1 MRNTIFRVI
10 YAVLLFGVAVVVME
24 LLLNHESVNSTAEM
38 REAVFPVI
46 TMQTQG
52 QTVNELHGFKTER
65 SLQRYRGP
73 VTPLGTD
80 RKVSFTI
87 DTFGQTPESLSFEVR
102 ALEDGRL
109 IEDGELTDLT
119 TSGQE
124 SKGSFTIHDLI
135 ENDKEYMLIFLVKIP
150 GEENTLRYYTRIIAS
165 EDNAAREKM
174 SFVLSFHN
182 ATFSKTAASSIT
194 TYIEPN
200 SEGDNS
206 SYAHVDIHSSY
217 GQITWGDL
225 EPEQVGEADISVEDM
240 QTETAIF
247 RVDYLVRAK
256 STEGNSILLR
266 CQEYFRIRKGESRIN
281 LLDYERY
288 AEQVY
293 VPSGSVQTDGVVTLG
308 ITGEDS
314 VCAESD
320 GGSAFAFV
328 QAGKLY
334 ACNPVD
340 NAIAYV
346 YGFGDFDSQ
355 DAREIWNR
363 YEIKILNVDETG
375 NVDFLVYGY
384 MNRGDHEGELGA
396 AVYNYNSIYRTVEEK
411 AFVPYDGSAALL
423 KAQIERLSYLN
434 KSNSLFLMMNET
446 IYEIDL
452 ASRQVSEIAAGLTE
466 DSYQVS
472 SDGRMIAW
480 KQTDG
485 QGTEQIVLE
494 DLSDKTTQTIDAA
507 AGEHVNP
514 LGFIGEDLIY
524 GKGRKSDVVA
534 DPTGSEVQPMY
545 CVQIINSS
553 LEVLE
558 NYQITGY
565 YVTGCEVNGNQII
578 LHRLKTQE
586 ADSGVAEMTEEIIT
600 AAVAEEEDTED
611 APEEQTAKNSEE
623 ATDAS
628 PENSDTGDVSTAQ
641 TGADTAETGD
651 ADTGED
657 GKAPLTVLPAE
668 SSRFETALDDQ
679 IMDAQEETTG
689 SHQIQRVSSEEWML
703 VSQVSAKGMKA
714 GSFKYVRPKE
724 ALFEGDR
731 EVALTGEE
739 TAEELYV
746 VYDLYG
752 VAGVYQK
759 ASQAVQKADDVSG
772 FVTDEKG
779 LYIWK
784 KGNRN
789 SVNQIM
795 SITARSMQEGETSLS
810 VCLQT
815 ILDFEGKSGVNA
827 AALLSQGKTL
837 QEVLTENIDG
847 ARVMDLTGASLDA
860 VLYYVGTEKPVLA
873 ARNNGQESVLI
884 VGYNESQV
892 VLMDPAAGTLY
903 KITRTNAESLFGQSG
918 NGYVAYVVQD

>member
-1 MRNTIFRVI
+1 
-10 YAVLLFGVAVVVME
+10 
-24 LLLNHESVNSTAEM
+24 
-38 REAVFPVI
+38 
-46 TMQTQG
+46 MQTQG

-80 RKVSFTI
+80 RKVSFTV
-87 DTFGQTPESLSFEVR
+87 DTFGQTPVSLSFEVR

-109 IEDGELTDLT
+109 VEDGEITDLE

-135 ENDKEYMLIFLVKIP
+135 ENDREYMLVFLMKIP
-150 GEENTLRYYTRIIAS
+150 GEDSTLRYYTRIIAS

-182 ATFSKTAASSIT
+182 ATFSKTSASSIT

-225 EPEQVGEADISVEDM
+225 EPEQVGEASIAVEDM

-247 RVDYLVRAK
+247 RVDYMVKAK
-256 STEGNSILLR
+256 DEGGESILLR

-288 AEQVY
+288 AEQVF
-293 VPSGSVQTDGVVTLG
+293 VPSGSVETDGVITLG
-308 ITGEDS
+308 ITGQDS
-314 VCAESD
+314 ECAESD

-328 QAGKLY
+328 QAGRLY

-396 AVYNYNSIYRTVEEK
+396 AVYNYNSIYRTVEEM

-423 KAQIERLSYLN
+423 KAQIEKLSYLN

-452 ASRQVSEIAAGLTE
+452 AGRQVSEIAAGLTE
-466 DSYQVS
+466 GSYQVS

-480 KQTDG
+480 KQTNE
-485 QGTEQIVLE
+485 QGTEQIILE

-507 AGEHVNP
+507 TGEHVNP

-545 CVQIINSS
+545 CVQIVNSA

-565 YVTGCEVNGNQII
+565 YVTGCEVEGNQIT
-578 LHRLKTQE
+578 LHRLRTQE
-586 ADSGVAEMTEEIIT
+586 ADSGAAETEEEIIT

-611 APEEQTAKNSEE
+611 AAAEQTTQTGEE
-623 ATDAS
+623 AADNTTGDSTAG
-628 PENSDTGDVSTAQ
+628 EQTDTGLT
-641 TGADTAETGD
+641 ETEENG
-651 ADTGED
+651 TGED

-668 SSRFETALDDQ
+668 STRFEAAQDDQ
-679 IMDAQEETTG
+679 IMDAQETTSG
-689 SHQIQRVSSEEWML
+689 SHQIQRVASEEWML

-714 GSFKYVRPKE
+714 GSLKYIRPKE
-724 ALFEGDR
+724 ALFEGSR
-731 EVALTGEE
+731 EVVLSGEE
-739 TAEELYV
+739 NAEELYV

-752 VAGVYQK
+752 VVGIYQQ
-759 ASQAVQKADDVSG
+759 ASRAVQKADDVSG

-784 KGNRN
+784 KGNRS

-795 SITARSMQEGETSLS
+795 SITGRSMQEGETSLS

-815 ILDFEGKSGVNA
+815 ILDFEGKSGVSA
-827 AALLSQGKTL
+827 SGLLSQGKTL

-847 ARVMDLTGASLDA
+847 ARVMDLTGAGLDA
-860 VLYYVGTEKPVLA
+860 VLYYVSAEKPVLA
-873 ARNNGQESVLI
+873 ARNNGRESVLI

-892 VLMDPAAGTLY
+892 VLMDPTAGTLY

>member
-1 MRNTIFRVI
+1 MRNTIIRVI
-10 YAVLLFGVAVVVME
+10 YAVLLFGAAVVVME

-65 SLQRYRGP
+65 SLEHYRGP

-80 RKVSFTI
+80 RKVSFTM

-109 IEDGELTDLT
+109 VEDGEITDLET
-119 TSGQE
+119 AGEE

-135 ENDKEYMLIFLVKIP
+135 ENDREYMLIFLVKIP
-150 GEENTLRYYTRIIAS
+150 EEENTLRYYTRIIAS

-200 SEGDNS
+200 SEGDND

-225 EPEQVGEADISVEDM
+225 EPEQVGEASIAVEDM

-247 RVDYLVRAK
+247 RVDYMVKAK
-256 STEGNSILLR
+256 GTEGNSILLR

-288 AEQVY
+288 AEQVF
-293 VPSGSVQTDGVVTLG
+293 VPSGSVESDGIVTLG
-308 ITGEDS
+308 ITDQDS
-314 VCAESD
+314 ECAESD

-328 QAGKLY
+328 QAGRLY

-340 NAIAYV
+340 NSIAYV

-384 MNRGDHEGELGA
+384 MNRGDHEGEMGA

-423 KAQIERLSYLN
+423 KAQIEKLSYLN
-434 KSNSLFLMMNET
+434 KSSSLFLMMNET
-446 IYEIDL
+446 IYEINLTD
-452 ASRQVSEIAAGLTE
+452 RQVSKVAEGLTE
-466 DSYQVS
+466 GDYQVS

-494 DLSDKTTQTIDAA
+494 DLSDKTTQTIEAD

-524 GKGRKSDVVA
+524 GKGRKTDVVA

-545 CVQIINSS
+545 CVQIVNSA
-553 LEVLE
+553 LEILE

-565 YVTGCEVNGNQII
+565 YVTGCEVDGNQIT

-586 ADSGVAEMTEEIIT
+586 ADSGISETQEAIIT
-600 AAVAEEEDTED
+600 AAVADEEDTED
-611 APEEQTAKNSEE
+611 ASSEETAKSGDETEDAGNGETESQSGTLTDTGLTETGE
-623 ATDAS
+623 TDA
-628 PENSDTGDVSTAQ
+628 A
-641 TGADTAETGD
+641 
-651 ADTGED
+651 ED

-668 SSRFETALDDQ
+668 STRFEAAQDDQ
-679 IMDAQEETTG
+679 IMDAQEETSG
-689 SHQIQRVSSEEWML
+689 SHQIQRVASEEWKL
-703 VSQVSAKGMKA
+703 VSQVSARGMKA
-714 GSFKYVRPKE
+714 ASFKYIRPKE
-724 ALFEGDR
+724 ELFEGTR
-731 EVALTGEE
+731 EVILAEE
-739 TAEELYV
+739 ENAEELYV

-752 VAGVYQK
+752 AVGIYQK

-772 FVTDEKG
+772 FVTDEKN

-784 KGNRN
+784 KGNRS

-795 SITARSMQEGETSLS
+795 SITGQSIGEGETSLS

-815 ILDFEGKSGVNA
+815 ILDFEGKSGVSA
-827 AALLSQGKTL
+827 ASLLSQGKTL
-837 QEVLTENIDG
+837 QEILTENIEG
-847 ARVMDLTGASLDA
+847 ARVMDLTGAGLDA
-860 VLYYVGTEKPVLA
+860 VLYYVSEEKPVLA
-873 ARNNGQESVLI
+873 ARNSGQESVLI

-892 VLMDPAAGTLY
+892 VLMDPTAGTLY

>member
-10 YAVLLFGVAVVVME
+10 YGILLFGVAVVVME

-65 SLQRYRGP
+65 SLQHYRGP
-73 VTPLGTD
+73 ITPIGTD
-80 RKVSFTI
+80 RKVSFTL
-87 DTFGQTPESLSFEVR
+87 DSFGQDPESLSFEVR

-109 IEDGELTDLT
+109 IEDGEITDLV
-119 TSGQE
+119 TSGE
-124 SKGSFTIHDLI
+124 EYNGSFTIHDLI
-135 ENDKEYMLIFLVKIP
+135 ENDQEYMLVFLVKIP
-150 GEENTLRYYTRIIAS
+150 EEENTLRYYTRIIAS
-165 EDNAAREKM
+165 EKNGAREKM

-182 ATFSKTAASSIT
+182 STFSKTAASSIT

-200 SEGDNS
+200 GEGDNA

-225 EPEQVGEADISVEDM
+225 EPEQVGEADIAVEDM
-240 QTETAIF
+240 QKETAIF
-247 RVDYLVRAK
+247 RVDYLVKVK
-256 STEGNSILLR
+256 SAEGNSVLLR
-266 CQEYFRIRKGESRIN
+266 CQEYFRIRKGETRIN

-288 AEQVY
+288 AEQVF
-293 VPSGSVQTDGVVTLG
+293 VPSGSVETDGVITLG

-314 VCAESD
+314 VCEESD

-328 QAGKLY
+328 QAGRLY

-340 NAIAYV
+340 NSIAYV

-396 AVYNYNSIYRTVEEK
+396 AVYNYNSIFRTVEEK
-411 AFVPYDGSAALL
+411 AFVPYDGSASLL
-423 KAQIERLSYLN
+423 KAQIEKLSYLN
-434 KSNSLFLMMNET
+434 KSNSLFLLMDET
-446 IYEIDL
+446 IYEINL
-452 ASRQVSEIAAGLTE
+452 TSREVEEIATGLTE
-466 DSYQVS
+466 GEYQVS

-480 KQTDG
+480 KQTDDR
-485 QGTEQIVLE
+485 GTEQIVLE
-494 DLSDKTTQTIDAA
+494 DLADKTSQTIDAD

-524 GKGRKSDVVA
+524 GKGRKSDVVV

-545 CVQIINSS
+545 CVQIVNDD

-558 NYQITGY
+558 NYQIAGY
-565 YVTGCEVNGNQII
+565 YVTGCEVEGNQIT

-586 ADSGVAEMTEEIIT
+586 ADSGLDQTGEEIIT
-600 AAVAEEEDTED
+600 AAVAEAEEDEED
-611 APEEQTAKNSEE
+611 SSAQ
-623 ATDAS
+623 
-628 PENSDTGDVSTAQ
+628 DTGSDEKDAAGAQEEGSQSGTALADSSLTEAAST
-641 TGADTAETGD
+641 DTA
-651 ADTGED
+651 ED

-668 SSRFETALDDQ
+668 SSRFEAAIDDQ
-679 IMDAQEETTG
+679 IMDAQEVSAG
-689 SHQIQRVSSEEWML
+689 SHQIQQVSSQEWKL
-703 VSQVSAKGMKA
+703 VSQVAAKGMKA

-724 ALFEGDR
+724 ALYEGSR
-731 EVALTGEE
+731 EVRLSGDE
-739 TAEELYV
+739 TTQDTYV
-746 VYDLYG
+746 VYDIYG

-759 ASQAVQKADDVSG
+759 ATQAVQKADSVSG
-772 FVTDEKG
+772 FVTDENN

-795 SITARSMQEGETSLS
+795 AIQARAIQEGETSLS

-815 ILDFEGKSGVNA
+815 ILDFEGRSGINA
-827 AALLSQGKTL
+827 ASLLSQGKTL
-837 QEVLTENIDG
+837 EEILEDNIDG
-847 ARVMDLTGASLDA
+847 ARIMDLTGAGLDA
-860 VLYYVGTEKPVLA
+860 VLYYVSEEKPVLA

-884 VGYNESQV
+884 VGYNDSQV
-892 VLMDPAAGTLY
+892 VLMDPTAGTLY

-918 NGYVAYVVQD
+918 NGYVAYVVQQ

>member
-52 QTVNELHGFKTER
+52 QTVNELHGFKTQR

-80 RKVSFTI
+80 RKVSFTV

-109 IEDGELTDLT
+109 IEDGEITDLT
-119 TSGQE
+119 ASGQE
-124 SKGSFTIHDLI
+124 NKGSFTIHDLI
-135 ENDKEYMLIFLVKIP
+135 ENDKEYMLVFLMKIP
-150 GEENTLRYYTRIIAS
+150 GEENTLRYYTRIIVS
-165 EDNAAREKM
+165 EDNSAREKM

-200 SEGDNS
+200 SEGDND
-206 SYAHVDIHSSY
+206 SYAHVNIHSSY
-217 GQITWGDL
+217 GQVTWGDL
-225 EPEQVGEADISVEDM
+225 EPEQVGEACISVEDM

-256 STEGNSILLR
+256 STEENSILLR
-266 CQEYFRIRKGESRIN
+266 CQEYFRIRKGETRIN

-293 VPSGSVQTDGVVTLG
+293 VPAGSVQADGVVTLG

-328 QAGKLY
+328 QAGRLY

-384 MNRGDHEGELGA
+384 MNRGDHEGEMGA
-396 AVYNYNSIYRTVEEK
+396 AVYNYNSIFRTVEEK

-423 KAQIERLSYLN
+423 KNQIEKLSYLN

-446 IYEIDL
+446 IYEINL
-452 ASRQVSEIAAGLTE
+452 TSRAVEKTAEGLTE
-466 DSYQVS
+466 GDYQVS

-480 KQTDG
+480 KQTDE
-485 QGTEQIVLE
+485 QGKEQIILE
-494 DLSDKTTQTIDAA
+494 DLADKTIQTIEADAE
-507 AGEHVNP
+507 EHVNP
-514 LGFIGEDLIY
+514 LGFIGQDLIY
-524 GKGRKSDVVA
+524 GKGRKSDVVV

-545 CVQIINSS
+545 CVQIVNSA

-558 NYQITGY
+558 NYQIAGY
-565 YVTGCEVNGNQII
+565 YVTGCEVDGNQIT

-586 ADSGVAEMTEEIIT
+586 ADSDASETTKEIIT
-600 AAVAEEEDTED
+600 AAVAEEEDAED
-611 APEEQTAKNSEE
+611 ASGEQTAKSGEASVDESSESGT
-623 ATDAS
+623 A
-628 PENSDTGDVSTAQ
+628 GDISTAQ
-641 TGADTAETGD
+641 TEADTAGTAEAD
-651 ADTGED
+651 AGED
-657 GKAPLTVLPAE
+657 TKVSLTVLPAE

-679 IMDAQEETTG
+679 IMDAQEETAG
-689 SHQIQRVSSEEWML
+689 SHQIQRVSSAEWML

-714 GSFKYVRPKE
+714 GSLKYVRPKE
-724 ALFEGDR
+724 ALFEGNR

-739 TAEELYV
+739 TTEEVYV

-759 ASQAVQKADDVSG
+759 ASKAVQKADNISG

-795 SITARSMQEGETSLS
+795 SITARSIQEGETSLS

-815 ILDFEGKSGVNA
+815 ILDFEGRSGVNA

-837 QEVLTENIDG
+837 QEILTENIDG
-847 ARVMDLTGASLDA
+847 ARVMDLTGAGLDA
-860 VLYYVGTEKPVLA
+860 VLYYVSEEKPVLA

-884 VGYNESQV
+884 VGYNDSQV
-892 VLMDPAAGTLY
+892 VLMDPTAGTLY
-903 KITRTNAESLFGQSG
+903 KITRTNAETLFGQSG
-918 NGYVAYVVQD
+918 NGYVAYVIQE